1 MGGQTIL
8 TIRTLCVAA
17 ILLASPATA
26 QNVSN
31 SDATSPFS
39 RALTLLANGD
49 ADGAYDSLADRSA
62 VEQDLLEW
70 LQLRDTDTDF
80 TFSSYTAFLERRSE
94 WPGNDAIRANAERV
108 IDETIPNDDVLTFF
122 DGSGAETGQGAVLYA
137 NALIA
142 DGRRDAA
149 EAMLVDLWLTS
160 AFTTSSH
167 QAIVNVFPDVVAP
180 HHFARADMLLWRWRT
195 SDVANVVPLLDAGQQ
210 ALIRARLA
218 NINRDSDIEAREDLI
233 PDRLQDT
240 PGLHYDRFNRFVDR
254 GDWTQAG
261 IILTAQST
269 SAERLGI
276 PWRWGSWR
284 RILARWHM
292 REGNIDVAYRFAAQ
306 HFIQPDEDN
315 YSDLEWL
322 AGYIALTH
330 MKDYDAALVHF
341 ERFDASV
348 SSPISKGRAG
358 YWLGRAHEGLGNA
371 GAAISAFRMGAQ
383 HQTSFYGLLSA
394 EKLGLTLST
403 DIAGGEDFG
412 DWRSSPMLNTDLV
425 RAGLALLDAGERG
438 LAVLFFRDAA
448 AGMTRQ
454 EIGQLGALF
463 MDLGEPFYTVLIAKT
478 AVQGD
483 LLVQDAYFPVHPMA
497 DLDLPVEP
505 ALALAIARQ
514 ESEFRTDAGSSVG
527 ALGLMQLMPA
537 TAEEVAGW
545 LDLPYSLSRLT
556 TDWAYNTAL
565 GSEYLAYL
573 TREFGD
579 SPVMIAAGYNAGP
592 SRPKSWM
599 TERGDPRRSVL
610 NPDPVDVIDWIEHIP
625 FRETRNYVMR
635 VTEGIPVYRARLTG
649 QIGPVQFLDILIG
662 AAPVIRPVARPL
674 RTVDAVQDA
683 ILEAAPTQL
692 RPPVRRAGEVEPA
705 PPTGPQPTRPV
716 ARAND

>member
-1 MGGQTIL
+1 MEATGIL
-8 TIRTLCVAA
+8 NIRAICVA
-17 ILLASPATA
+17 ILLLAAPAAAQDASDP
-26 QNVSN
+26 S
-31 SDATSPFS
+31 ATSSFS
-39 RALTLLANGD
+39 RALALLASGD
-49 ADGAYDSLADRSA
+49 SYGADRSL
-62 VEQDLLEW
+62 VGRPDLEQDLLEW
-70 LQLRDTDTDF
+70 TRLRDTDTDDPF
-80 TFSSYTAFLERRSE
+80 ASYTGFLERRPD
-94 WPGNDAIRANAERV
+94 WPGNDRIRANAERV
-108 IDETIPNDDVLTFF
+108 IDETLVNSDVLAFF
-122 DGSGAETGQGAVLYA
+122 DGTDIETGQGAVAYA
-137 NALIA
+137 NALIS
-142 DGRRDAA
+142 DGRPDEA
-149 EAMLVDLWLTS
+149 EAMLVELWLTA
-160 AFTTSSH
+160 AFTTTSH
-167 QAIVNVFPDVVAP
+167 QAIINAFPDVVAP

-195 SDVANVVPLLDAGQQ
+195 SDVANVVPLLDEGQQ

-218 NINRDSDIEAREDLI
+218 NINRDSDVQAREDLV

-240 PGLHYDRFNRFVDR
+240 SGLHYDRFNRFSAR
-254 GDWTQAG
+254 GDFTKAS
-261 IILTAQST
+261 IILTTQST

-292 REGNIDVAYRFAAQ
+292 REGNITVAYGFASK

-330 MKDYDAALVHF
+330 MQDYAAALVHF
-341 ERFDASV
+341 QHFDASV

-358 YWLGRAHEGLGNA
+358 YWLGRAFEGLNNTD
-371 GAAISAFRMGAQ
+371 AAIAAFQMGAQ

-394 EKLGLTLST
+394 EKLGLTLNP
-403 DIAGGEDFG
+403 DIAGGENVG
-412 DWRSSPMLNTDLV
+412 NWRNSLMLENELV

-448 AGMTRQ
+448 ARMTRK

-478 AVQGD
+478 AVRGD

-497 DLDLPVEP
+497 DLDLPVEA

-514 ESEFRTDAGSSVG
+514 ESEFRIDAGSSVG

-537 TAEEVAGW
+537 TAQEVAGW
-545 LDLPYSLSRLT
+545 LDLPYSRGRLT
-556 TDWAYNTAL
+556 SDWRYNVAL
-565 GSEYLAYL
+565 GSEYLAHL

-592 SRPKSWM
+592 SRPKTWM
-599 TERGDPRRSVL
+599 TDRGDPRRNFT

-649 QIGPVQFLDILIG
+649 QIGPVRFIDILIG
-662 AAPVIRPVARPL
+662 AAPVVRPVARPT
-674 RTVDAVQDA
+674 RAGNAAVQDLVRDA
-683 ILEAAPTQL
+683 ILDAA
-692 RPPVRRAGEVEPA
+692 PA
-705 PPTGPQPTRPV
+705 PPTGPQPIRPV
-716 ARAND
+716 ARAGVTNLND

>member
-1 MGGQTIL
+1 MGDQAVFTMRAI
-8 TIRTLCVAA
+8 CAAA
-17 ILLASPATA
+17 IFLASPVTA
-26 QNVSN
+26 QDNTDQN
-31 SDATSPFS
+31 GPSPFI
-39 RALTLLANGD
+39 RALALLADGD
-49 ADGAYDSLADRSA
+49 GEGAYQSLVDGPM

-70 LQLRDTDTDF
+70 MRFRDTDADA
-80 TFSSYTAFLERRSE
+80 TFASYVGFLERRPD
-94 WPGNDAIRANAERV
+94 WPGNDPIRANAERA
-108 IDETIPNDDVLTFF
+108 IDDTIPNRDVLAFF
-122 DGSGAETGQGAVLYA
+122 NNADVETGQGAVAYA
-137 NALIA
+137 NALIF
-142 DGRRDAA
+142 DGREDEA

-160 AFTTSSH
+160 AFTTPSH
-167 QAIVNVFPDVVAP
+167 LAIIAAFPDVVAP
-180 HHFARADMLLWRWRT
+180 HHYARADMLLWRWRT
-195 SDVANVVPLLDAGQQ
+195 SDVANVVPLLDEGQQ
-210 ALIRARLA
+210 ALVRARLA
-218 NINRDSDIEAREDLI
+218 NINREADVHAREDLV

-240 PGLHYDRFNRFVDR
+240 AGLHYDRFNRLVDR
-254 GDWTQAG
+254 GDWTQAS

-292 REGNIDVAYRFAAQ
+292 RKGNIAVAYGFAAQ
-306 HFIQPDEDN
+306 HFIQADEGN

-330 MKDYDAALVHF
+330 LQDYETALLHF
-341 ERFDASV
+341 QRFDASV

-371 GAAISAFRMGAQ
+371 DAALSAFRMGAQ

-394 EKLGLTLST
+394 EKLGLTLNP
-403 DIAGGEDFG
+403 DLAGGKDFG
-412 DWRSSPMLNTDLV
+412 DWRHSPILNNELV
-425 RAGLALLDAGERG
+425 RAGLALLYASERG

-448 AGMTRQ
+448 VTMTRQ

-463 MDLGEPFYTVLIAKT
+463 MDLGEPFYTILIAKT

-483 LLVQDAYFPVHPMA
+483 LLVQDAYFPIHPMA

-505 ALALAIARQ
+505 AIALAIARQ

-537 TAEEVAGW
+537 TAQEVAGW
-545 LDLPYSLSRLT
+545 LDMPYSLHRLT
-556 TDWAYNTAL
+556 ADWEYNTAL

-592 SRPKSWM
+592 SRPRTWM
-599 TERGDPRRSVL
+599 TERGDPRRSVF
-610 NPDPVDVIDWIEHIP
+610 NTDPVDVIDWIEHIP

-649 QIGPVQFLDILIG
+649 QVGPVRFMDILIG
-662 AAPVIRPVARPL
+662 AAPMVRPVARPVQ
-674 RTVDAVQDA
+674 TIDALQDA
-683 ILEAAPTQL
+683 ILDATPTPL
-692 RPPVRRAGEVEPA
+692 RPFVRRATEITPG
-705 PPTGPQPTRPV
+705 PPTSPQPTRPV
-716 ARAND
+716 ARAGD